1 MCRRGNAGLLAL
13 VTALTALTPRAFA
26 DENEDAA
33 LVHMDRGTAAFS
45 AKEYVRA
52 HREFEAAHEL
62 VPDRANPYR
71 WLALTEMQLGDCA
84 QAVGNIAEFERR
96 VANDDPRLAELQRL
110 RVLCE
115 QEHMT
120 AAPPPT
126 TTPPPPPP
134 RSTPIHERA
143 WFWPA
148 VAGAGVVVVGG
159 IVAAFALS
167 GGDDITT
174 LPPVHCTDAGC
185 SP

>member
-13 VTALTALTPRAFA
+13 VAVAAAMVPRAFA

-33 LVHMDRGTAAFS
+33 LAHMDRGTAAFN

-71 WLALTEMQLGDCA
+71 WLALTEMQLGDCK
-84 QAVGNIAEFERR
+84 QAVGNIAAFETR
-96 VANDDPRLAELQRL
+96 VAKDDARLAELQRL

-115 QEHMT
+115 QEHMG
-120 AAPPPT
+120 PT
-126 TTPPPPPP
+126 PAPPPPP
-134 RSTPIHERA
+134 RPTPIHERT
-143 WFWPA
+143 WFWPT
-148 VAGAGVVVVGG
+148 VAGVGVVVVGG

-167 GGDDITT
+167 GGDDLTT
-174 LPPVHCTDAGC
+174 LPPVHCGDTGC
-185 SP
+185 TP

>member
-1 MCRRGNAGLLAL
+1 MLAL
-13 VTALTALTPRAFA
+13 VTALTAVPPAAVA

-33 LVHMDRGTAAFS
+33 LAHMDRGTAAFN

-52 HREFEAAHEL
+52 HGEFEAAHEL

-71 WLALTEMQLGDCA
+71 WLALTDMQLGDCA
-84 QAVGNIAEFERR
+84 KAVGNIAEFEMR
-96 VANDDPRLAELQRL
+96 VAKDDARLAELQRL

-120 AAPPPT
+120 AAP
-126 TTPPPPPP
+126 TPALPP

-143 WFWPA
+143 WFWPTM
-148 VAGAGVVVVGG
+148 AGVGVVVVGG

-167 GGDDITT
+167 GRIDTAE
-174 LPPVHCTDAGC
+174 LPPVHCGDTGC
-185 SP
+185 TP